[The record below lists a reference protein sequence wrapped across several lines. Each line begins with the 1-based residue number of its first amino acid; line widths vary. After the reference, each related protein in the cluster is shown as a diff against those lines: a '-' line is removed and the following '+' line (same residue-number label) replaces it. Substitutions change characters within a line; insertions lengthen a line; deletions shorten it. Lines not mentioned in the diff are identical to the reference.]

1 MEDLQIIALY
11 WARDERAIRESA
23 EKYGGFCHRISYNI
37 LQNGNDAEE
46 CVNDTWLH
54 AWNAMPPERPS
65 LLSAFLGRIVRNLS
79 LSRWR
84 EKHAAK
90 RSGGAQL
97 LLDELAECLPG
108 GIETEAA
115 VEARETAR
123 IIDRWLDAQSADDR
137 TFFVRRYWHG
147 DSLAELAGEAGWPTQ
162 RLTKRMFHLRRSLRQ
177 YLEQEGV
184 L

>member
-1 MEDLQIIALY
+1 MEDLQIITLY

-23 EKYGGFCHRISYNI
+23 DKYGGFCHRISYNI

-54 AWNAMPPERPS
+54 AWNSMPPERPS

-79 LSRWR
+79 ISRWR

-90 RSGGAQL
+90 RSGGAQV

-108 GIETEAA
+108 GTETETV

-123 IIDRWLDAQSADDR
+123 IIDRWLDQQNSDDR
-137 TFFVRRYWHG
+137 AFFVRRYWHG
-147 DSLAELAGEAGWPTQ
+147 ESIADLAGEAGLTAQ
-162 RLTKRMFHLRRSLRQ
+162 RLTKRLFNLRRSLRK

>member
-1 MEDLQIIALY
+1 MEDLQIITLY

-23 EKYGGFCHRISYNI
+23 DKYGGFCHRISYNI
-37 LQNGNDAEE
+37 LRNGGDAEE

-54 AWNAMPPERPS
+54 AWNSMPPERPS

-79 LSRWR
+79 ISRWR
-84 EKHAAK
+84 ETHAAK

-108 GIETEAA
+108 GTETEAA
-115 VEARETAR
+115 FDARETAR
-123 IIDRWLDAQSADDR
+123 IIDRWLDAQTADDR
-137 TFFVRRYWHG
+137 ALLIRRYWHG
-147 DSLAELAGEAGWPTQ
+147 ESITDLADEAGLTAQ
-162 RLTKRMFHLRRSLRQ
+162 RLTKRMFNLRRSLRR